1 MLTGAG
7 ELHFATGSF
16 EILWIDEFR
25 VITFGRMR

>member
-25 VITFGRMR
+25 VINSEE